1 MLLDTEADQI
11 GDGFVGIVDERVQE
25 AVVEPYAAL
34 GRFLQQL
41 VCGMTVEIRR
51 RYQSTS
57 IACQFT
63 AGA

>member
-1 MLLDTEADQI
+1 
-11 GDGFVGIVDERVQE
+11 VQE

-57 IACQFT
+57 IACQLM